1 MEEKDRKML
10 ASYFLMYREL
20 DKYHSDAEEFEQFK
34 SWVALDANIQRMF
47 DAFEE
52 FYTKLDAE
60 LQTQGIKDAVLDSKF
75 DPATLANPDSITAVI
90 DDTLG
95 SKKAGGTFLSA
106 LGGNWGKQRLAFN
119 NIGLHYQILQL
130 AEGHKDDPD
139 NGAKLIGM
147 LEGFLITYNEE
158 MGSLSDLL
166 NGRAD
171 KIDEN
176 QVEIS
181 NKLVEIST
189 QLGKVFRKTK
199 DLPALT
205 STVSNIRTMLKEVK
219 KDSSKVNEALDKLG
233 SVLIKLDSI
242 QGIINTISADVS
254 GLGSNFET
262 KLEAFK
268 LMLLQELKKMFN
280 DELKGPLL
288 EDFKGILVENIKDL
302 FNSELKGPMLEEFKK
317 FMLEEFGE
325 ELKKILGESND
336 DLLERFNNLLEERE
350 KKKMSKFG
358 TFLKKNWERVTAG
371 VVVLGLGLTMG
382 HFIAVS
388 SNRSGELADLQS
400 EAYAIYETYYGE
412 GSAADM
418 TLEEVI
424 AALKSLETEKHSD
437 EDESKIAG
445 YDQAIADKDQA
456 VANYNELMGK
466 LSAEYE
472 KTNGEG
478 TAEGKT
484 IEELLAGIAKD
495 GGNIQTYEAE
505 IVDLYDTLF
514 PDGDAQNLE
523 EMLAELNGASIK
535 TEEDEAKI
543 AEYDEVVSAIASTYT
558 EVTGGDPTG
567 LSVDD
572 MLNAIAAAIE
582 NAGDTMY
589 GRAIMLKLYE
599 NVMHESGE
607 QYSDEELYKWV
618 CQFYDL
624 DETYIE
630 NDGLDSYEPEK

>member
-10 ASYFLMYREL
+10 ENYFQIYRQIDAQHANAEDFEKFKAWAEL
-20 DKYHSDAEEFEQFK
+20 ETGVHAIFE
-34 SWVALDANIQRMF
+34 
-47 DAFEE
+47 AFED
-52 FYTKLDAE
+52 FYSKLDTE
-60 LQTQGIKDAVLDSKF
+60 LQSQGVKEAVLAEDF
-75 DPATLANPDSITAVI
+75 DVATLTNPGPIVDVVKNTIASKAA
-90 DDTLG
+90 DGKFLG
-95 SKKAGGTFLSA
+95 S
-106 LGGNWGKQRLAFN
+106 LGGNWSRQKLAYN
-119 NIGLHYQILQL
+119 NIMLHYDVLKL
-130 AEGHKDDPD
+130 AEQ
-139 NGAKLIGM
+139 
-147 LEGFLITYNEE
+147 LEDRPEEQELLVEFIKQYNEN
-158 MGSLSDLL
+158 MGSLNDLL
-166 NGRAD
+166 EKRFDKVDRKYVKLSDKITKVIKRISSMSDKVKDVPELVEMVKLISGNIDKIAENAD
-171 KIDEN
+171 KIQAVLDLLDKVNGKLDTLKDEM
-176 QVEIS
+176 VSGVDARLETR
-181 NKLVEIST
+181 LAD
-189 QLGKVFRKTK
+189 FRK
-199 DLPALT
+199 D
-205 STVSNIRTMLKEVK
+205 
-219 KDSSKVNEALDKLG
+219 
-233 SVLIKLDSI
+233 
-242 QGIINTISADVS
+242 
-254 GLGSNFET
+254 
-262 KLEAFK
+262 
-268 LMLLQELKKMFN
+268 
-280 DELKGPLL
+280 LL
-288 EDFKGILVENIKDL
+288 EDIK
-302 FNSELKGPMLEEFKK
+302 K
-317 FMLEEFGE
+317 
-325 ELKKILGESND
+325 
-336 DLLERFNNLLEERE
+336 LLEERE

-418 TLEEVI
+418 SLEEVI

-472 KTNGEG
+472 KTNGQG
-478 TAEGKT
+478 SAEGKT

-523 EMLAELNGASIK
+523 EMLAELNGASVK

>member
-1 MEEKDRKML
+1 VEEKDRKML
-10 ASYFLMYREL
+10 ENYFQIYRQIDAQHANAEDFEKFKAWAEL
-20 DKYHSDAEEFEQFK
+20 ETGVHAIFE
-34 SWVALDANIQRMF
+34 
-47 DAFEE
+47 AFED
-52 FYTKLDAE
+52 FYSKLDTE
-60 LQTQGIKDAVLDSKF
+60 LQSQGVKEAVLAEDF
-75 DPATLANPDSITAVI
+75 DVATLTNPGPIVDVVKNTIASKAA
-90 DDTLG
+90 DGKFLG
-95 SKKAGGTFLSA
+95 S
-106 LGGNWGKQRLAFN
+106 LGGNWSRQKLAYN
-119 NIGLHYQILQL
+119 NIMLHYDVLKL
-130 AEGHKDDPD
+130 AEQ
-139 NGAKLIGM
+139 
-147 LEGFLITYNEE
+147 LEDRPEEQELLVEFIKQYNEN
-158 MGSLSDLL
+158 MGSLNDLL
-166 NGRAD
+166 EKRFDKVDRKYVKLSDKITKVIKRISSMSDKVKDVPELVEMVKLISGNIDKIAENAD
-171 KIDEN
+171 KIQAVLDLLDKVNGKLDTLKDEM
-176 QVEIS
+176 VSGVDARLETR
-181 NKLVEIST
+181 LAD
-189 QLGKVFRKTK
+189 FRK
-199 DLPALT
+199 D
-205 STVSNIRTMLKEVK
+205 
-219 KDSSKVNEALDKLG
+219 
-233 SVLIKLDSI
+233 
-242 QGIINTISADVS
+242 
-254 GLGSNFET
+254 
-262 KLEAFK
+262 
-268 LMLLQELKKMFN
+268 
-280 DELKGPLL
+280 LL
-288 EDFKGILVENIKDL
+288 EDIK
-302 FNSELKGPMLEEFKK
+302 
-317 FMLEEFGE
+317 
-325 ELKKILGESND
+325 
-336 DLLERFNNLLEERE
+336 NLLDERE
-350 KKKMSKFG
+350 RKKMSKFG